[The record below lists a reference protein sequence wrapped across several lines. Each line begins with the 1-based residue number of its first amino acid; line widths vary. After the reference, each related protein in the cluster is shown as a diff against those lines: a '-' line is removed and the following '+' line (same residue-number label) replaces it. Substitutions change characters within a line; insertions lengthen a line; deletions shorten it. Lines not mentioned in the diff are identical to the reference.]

1 MKKSES
7 QNPRIRPEPRL
18 IDRLLDAL
26 VIMLIAGLWAFTL
39 KAYLHLPSRIVV
51 HFDAAGN
58 PDGYGGKWNLLMMPA
73 LATLLAA
80 GLFVLNLYPHVF
92 NFPVKITPENAFYQ
106 YRLATRLMRWIN
118 LLTTLLLAMI
128 SWMMVASAGGTM
140 SKGWIVVVFIFAGL
154 MFIPFVVYMILSGR
168 KK

>member
-1 MKKSES
+1 MQKTES
-7 QNPRIRPEPRL
+7 KNPRTRPEPQL

-26 VIMLIAGLWAFTL
+26 VVVVIAGTWAFTL
-39 KAYLHLPSRIVV
+39 KAYLHLPSRIAV

-58 PDGYGGKWNLLMMPA
+58 PDGYGGKWNLLMMPT

-80 GLFVLNLYPHVF
+80 GMFALNRYPHIF
-92 NFPVKITPENAFYQ
+92 NFPVKITPENASYQ

-128 SWMMVASAGGTM
+128 SRMMIASAGGSM
-140 SKGWIVVVFIFAGL
+140 SKGWIVALLVFIGI
-154 MFIPFVVYMILSGR
+154 MFIPFVVYIILAQR